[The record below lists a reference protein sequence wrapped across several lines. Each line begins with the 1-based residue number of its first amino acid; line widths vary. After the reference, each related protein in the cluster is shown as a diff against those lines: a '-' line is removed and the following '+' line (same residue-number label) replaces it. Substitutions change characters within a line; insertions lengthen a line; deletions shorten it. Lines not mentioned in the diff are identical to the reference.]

1 MSFTI
6 DRNQLLENFIQF
18 IRKKYVLVFL
28 FNFFLR
34 LIIKL
39 PIYVAAS
46 IVYDESF
53 SMLDHYADIA
63 MTWYVGLPLK
73 DARQFIF
80 MPFLIQ
86 VFSLNFFISPYLTWL
101 MIEITGY
108 SAGFAIIFHLF
119 NKRMEGWGINK
130 PENFFALYIFSN
142 LLFPVSY
149 LKWTQAFG
157 LLLMLV
163 SLTIYFMFEDKIHYS
178 LIFAIL
184 SALTHFY
191 GWVFVSI
198 LFLYAYKDIRY
209 LQFFVPTLF
218 VLLQFLFFYIRTGD
232 FFLYFHALEAYGEH
246 SFYPF
251 SWVITYWANLTTD
264 LYLAIVYISQLASI
278 AVTVSYLYYYIK
290 NKHID
295 RLNLLILVFFI
306 FVQLITGPG
315 PRELSRYFVL
325 ILPFCV
331 ILLLCKFMGD
341 VSTRKLTILIA
352 FLCVV
357 NIFLIWY
364 LIIADFLNVSD
375 LGVIYEKASSYLLR
389 KIS

>member
-1 MSFTI
+1 MNFAI
-6 DRNQLLENFIQF
+6 DRSQLLENFSQF
-18 IRKKYVLVFL
+18 IRRKYVLVFL
-28 FNFFLR
+28 FNFILR

-39 PIYVAAS
+39 PIYVVAS

-73 DARQFIF
+73 EARQFIF

-86 VFSLNFFISPYLTWL
+86 VFSLNFLISPYLTWL
-101 MIEITGY
+101 MIEIMGY
-108 SAGFAIIFHLF
+108 SVGFAVIFHLLDTQ
-119 NKRMEGWGINK
+119 MEGWGIKK

-163 SLTIYFMFEDKIHYS
+163 SLSIYFMFEDKLHFS

-246 SFYPF
+246 EFYPF
-251 SWVITYWANLTTD
+251 GWMITYWANLTTD
-264 LYLAIVYISQLASI
+264 LYLAIVYISQLLSI
-278 AVTVSYLYYYIK
+278 AVTIFYLYYYIK
-290 NKHID
+290 NKHLD
-295 RLNLLILVFFI
+295 RLNLLILVFFL
-306 FVQLITGPG
+306 FVQLISGPG

-331 ILLLCKFMGD
+331 ILLLCKFMSD
-341 VSTRKLTILIA
+341 VSTKTLTILVA
-352 FLCVV
+352 FLFVV

-375 LGVIYEKASSYLLR
+375 LGVIYEKASNYLLR